1 MIDGRYKAEIDRY
14 WDVIARRLAQTGLT
28 PNQITWTGLALI
40 LASSGLYLWHKD
52 NLWFGVSLAVAFS
65 FDALDG
71 AVARITERTSRY
83 GGYLDAVVD
92 RYQEVVVF
100 LAIAWVNDYWLVAF
114 LAMTGALLTS
124 YNKARTAIEIPVD
137 NVAWPDLLE
146 RLERIILVCAALMLD
161 PVVNAW
167 IELPEAFLFYA
178 LVLLAALSHATAVQR
193 FFRARGMLR
202 SEPDTDS

>member
-100 LAIAWVNDYWLVAF
+100 LAIAWVNDYWLVSF